1 LTEGS
6 NPAAWRPARARLGV
20 VGRAH
25 GLDGS
30 FRVEGAV
37 DWFAFAP
44 GALLELGGEPRRI
57 ATRRGDDARPIVRLA
72 GVESREAAEALRG
85 SVLELEMAAL
95 PEPEAE
101 AFYVFDLVGCEV
113 MSAGARIGVVRDVL
127 DRPANDVLVVDRGGE
142 ELLVPFIREAVPSID
157 VEGRRIEVDPAFVEE
172 GPAA

>member
-1 LTEGS
+1 
-6 NPAAWRPARARLGV
+6 V

-25 GLDGS
+25 GLDGA

-57 ATRRGDDARPIVRLA
+57 AARRGDDVRPIVRLA

-85 SVLELEMAAL
+85 STLELEAAAL
-95 PEPEAE
+95 PEPEDE

-113 MSAGARIGVVRDVL
+113 TSAGARIGVVRDVL
-127 DRPANDVLVVDRGGE
+127 DRPANDVLVVDRGIG
-142 ELLVPFIREAVPSID
+142 ELLVPFIAEAVPVVD
-157 VEGRRIEVDPAFVEE
+157 VAGRRIEIDPAFADEE
-172 GPAA
+172 LA

>member
-1 LTEGS
+1 
-6 NPAAWRPARARLGV
+6 V

-44 GALLELGGEPRRI
+44 GAVLELGGEPRRI
-57 ATRRGDDARPIVRLA
+57 AARRGDDVRPIVRLT

-85 SVLELEMAAL
+85 STLELEAAAL

-113 MSAGARIGVVRDVL
+113 TSAGARIGVVRDVL
-127 DRPANDVLVVDRGGE
+127 DRPANDVLVVDRGTG
-142 ELLVPFIREAVPSID
+142 ELLVPFIAEAVPLVD
-157 VEGRRIEVDPAFVEE
+157 VPGRRIEIDPAFAHEE
-172 GPAA
+172 PA